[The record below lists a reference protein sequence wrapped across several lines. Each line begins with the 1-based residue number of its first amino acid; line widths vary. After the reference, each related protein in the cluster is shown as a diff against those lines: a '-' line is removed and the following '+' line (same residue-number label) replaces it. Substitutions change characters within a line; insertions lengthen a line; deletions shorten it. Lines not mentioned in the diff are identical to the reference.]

1 MLPIRLRDFVEDP
14 DGWLYAVS
22 TYDNEKDVGCLLR
35 YVPDKEGGRT
45 GPSGQRYRKYDFE
58 DAYRKIAHEKPA
70 YAGLVQRIP
79 VGDLRR
85 VLRPDQEI
93 SRIAASH
100 SGVRKL
106 LDLFRLLP
114 GDYRLYRFAPVRAPE
129 RKFGYRHG
137 RVREALVYCTGAR
150 ETGYC

>member
-1 MLPIRLRDFVEDP
+1 MQSKHSSDPADTGTVLMLPIRLRDFVEDP

-100 SGVRKL
+100 PGVLKL
-106 LDLFRLLP
+106 LDLFRLPP
-114 GDYRLYRFAPVRAPE
+114 GTV
-129 RKFGYRHG
+129 G
-137 RVREALVYCTGAR
+137 
-150 ETGYC
+150 